1 MKNLVDNVCKRN
13 SENALYMII
22 MAIILASAIIL
33 AAWMTRGSE
42 NSEAIFLILIT
53 VSSSIFFIGRNRR
66 DD

>member
-13 SENALYMII
+13 NENALYMII
-22 MAIILASAIIL
+22 MAIILASAIIF
-33 AAWMTRGSE
+33 AAWLTRGSE